1 MSTKTLTR
9 VRVKDATLGIVEAVF
24 ASHLVDEAALSMAK
38 ADCIDKDGDV
48 TLKGAFTKG
57 QAVVVSAYGH
67 GSWEGRLPVGKG
79 VIREEGD
86 QAIAELQFFMDT
98 THGLDTFKTVAEL
111 SEDDLQEW
119 SYSLHDVVAE
129 RGKVA
134 GKSVRILRKVGLVK
148 EVSPVLMGAGVETRT
163 LAVKDNKQLHSSL
176 RRLLD
181 LAGRERFETGRGYCW
196 VHDYDQTEGFVVFM
210 VETHEDGAWSTRMV
224 QVDFVATDTAVTLGD
239 AETEVHETAVFLPKQ
254 AGLTF
259 SEHIGAVLAA
269 VDALDERVQG
279 VVALRAEKG
288 KTLSAAN
295 AEQLDHLVERAS
307 ALKSVTAPTHDNN
320 PPDELQAEFL
330 KFVSLTTQGV

>member
-24 ASHLVDEAALSMAK
+24 ASHLVDEAGLSIAK

-48 TLKGAFTKG
+48 TLKGAFTEG
-57 QAVVVSAYGH
+57 QSVVVSAYGH

-86 QAIAELQFFMDT
+86 QAIAELKFFMDT

-111 SEDDLQEW
+111 SVADLQEW

-163 LAVKDNKQLHSSL
+163 LAVKEHKQLDSSL
-176 RRLLD
+176 RRLLRA
-181 LAGRERFETGRGYCW
+181 AGRSRFTGW
-196 VHDYDQTEGFVVFM
+196 VWLEDYDTDEGFVVYG
-210 VETHEDGAWSTRMV
+210 VDSYDGDERLV
-224 QVDFVATDTAVTLGD
+224 QVDFTRTDTSVTLGE
-239 AETEVHETAVFLPKQ
+239 AETDVHASAVFLPKQ
-254 AGLTF
+254 GRQQF
-259 SEHIGAVLAA
+259 SEQVEAVVAA
-269 VDALDERVQG
+269 VDSLTARASE

-288 KTLSAAN
+288 KSLSDATTEGLARLV
-295 AEQLDHLVERAS
+295 ASVDQVKALLDEQPA
-307 ALKSVTAPTHDNN
+307 TTTT
-320 PPDELQAEFL
+320 PPDGLQAEFL